1 MALISF
7 KSDSSY
13 NAQGFHLKYEVDSR
27 YTVSV
32 LLDDFELWKHDS
44 KKKSYLLPLLCLVV
58 IVVFVVMSLNIYNL
72 CSCKYTCG
80 YV

>member
-32 LLDDFELWKHDS
+32 LLDEFEL
-44 KKKSYLLPLLCLVV
+44 
-58 IVVFVVMSLNIYNL
+58 
-72 CSCKYTCG
+72 
-80 YV
+80 